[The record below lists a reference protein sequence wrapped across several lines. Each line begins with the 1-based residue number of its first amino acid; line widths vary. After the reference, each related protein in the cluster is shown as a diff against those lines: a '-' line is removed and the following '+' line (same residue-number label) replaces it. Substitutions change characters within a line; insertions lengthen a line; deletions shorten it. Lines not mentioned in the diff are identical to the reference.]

1 MNIKDIQQWERD
13 FTKRKGIAQDE
24 EKAIKIAMLKLTEEV
39 GEVSKAILEKDWDGV
54 LAEVTDVIVFAC
66 KVANIAEDF
75 HNTEKLVDVMKE
87 KIEYSEKRTYNKEKN
102 KFDKPEDE
110 KFHWL
115 RTSRMFIHGLT

>member
-24 EKAIKIAMLKLTEEV
+24 EKAVKIAMLKLTEEV

-110 KFHWL
+110 KFH
-115 RTSRMFIHGLT
+115 

>member
-1 MNIKDIQQWERD
+1 MNIKDIQTWERD

-24 EKAIKIAMLKLTEEV
+24 EKAVKIAMLKLTEEV

-102 KFDKPEDE
+102 KFDKPSDK
-110 KFHWL
+110 KFH
-115 RTSRMFIHGLT
+115 

>member
-1 MNIKDIQQWERD
+1 MNIKDIQTWERD

-24 EKAIKIAMLKLTEEV
+24 EKAVKIAMLKLTEEV

-75 HNTEKLVDVMKE
+75 HHTEKLVDVMKE

-102 KFDKPEDE
+102 KFDKPLDK
-110 KFHWL
+110 KFH
-115 RTSRMFIHGLT
+115 

>member
-1 MNIKDIQQWERD
+1 MNIKDIQTWERD

-24 EKAIKIAMLKLTEEV
+24 EKAVKIAMLKLTEEV

-87 KIEYSEKRTYNKEKN
+87 KIEYSEKRTYDKEKS
-102 KFDKPEDE
+102 KFDKPSDK
-110 KFHWL
+110 KFH
-115 RTSRMFIHGLT
+115 

>member
-1 MNIKDIQQWERD
+1 MNIKDIQTWERD

-24 EKAIKIAMLKLTEEV
+24 EKAVKIAMLKLTEEV

-87 KIEYSEKRTYNKEKN
+87 KIEYSEKRTYDKEKN
-102 KFDKPEDE
+102 KFDKPKDE
-110 KFHWL
+110 KFH
-115 RTSRMFIHGLT
+115 